1 MRIPHPLRP
10 WHMHTRYPS
19 WPEVFKRNEEMS
31 KPSFWWRPSAHVER
45 QPLLRCRA
53 ALMQSVRAFF
63 AARDF
68 CEADTSILQFSP
80 GNEAHISAFATEL
93 VAPDGS
99 ASRLFLHSSPEFA
112 AKKLIAAGEERLYSL
127 THVFRNRERGPLHHP
142 EFTLLE
148 WYRAHTPY
156 QKLFEDC
163 MGLLALA
170 ADVAGRP
177 RFSFRS
183 SSADPYAVPEILR
196 VTDAFRCYAGID
208 LLATYD
214 VTGCDRPALAA
225 QAEAIG
231 LRVVEDDSWSD
242 LFSKILSEKIEPR
255 LGHDRA
261 TLLVDYPAPE
271 AALARLQ
278 DDRRFAERFELY
290 VCGVELANGFG
301 ELTDAAEQRRR
312 FEAEME
318 ERQRIYGDSYP
329 IDPDFLESLAN
340 MPETSGIALGFDRL
354 VMLATG
360 ADHIEQVIWTPVAET
375 GSRL

>member
-1 MRIPHPLRP
+1 MSAFGRGGTHS
-10 WHMHTRYPS
+10 RYPS
-19 WPEVFKRNEEMS
+19 SPEVFKRNEEMS
-31 KPSFWWRPSAHVER
+31 KPSFWWRPSVHAER
-45 QPLLRCRA
+45 RRFLQQRA

-63 AARDF
+63 AAHDF
-68 CEADTSILQFSP
+68 CEADTAILQLSP

-93 VAPDGS
+93 VAPDGTS
-99 ASRLFLHSSPEFA
+99 TRLFLHSSPEFA
-112 AKKLIAAGEERLYSL
+112 TKKLIAAGETRLFSL
-127 THVFRNRERGPLHHP
+127 AHVFRNRERGRLHHP

-148 WYRAHTPY
+148 WYRAGEPY
-156 QKLFEDC
+156 QNLFEDC
-163 MGLLALA
+163 VGLLAA
-170 ADVAGRP
+170 AAKVAGVDHL
-177 RFSFRS
+177 SFRGA
-183 SSADPYAVPEILR
+183 SADPNAALEVLP
-196 VTDAFRCYAGID
+196 VTDAFRRYAGVD

-214 VTGCDRPALAA
+214 ASGCDRAALAA
-225 QAEAIG
+225 QANAIG

-255 LGHDRA
+255 LGHGRA

-278 DDRRFAERFELY
+278 GDRRFAERFELY

-312 FEAEME
+312 FEVEME

-329 IDPDFLESLAN
+329 IDPDFLESVAI

-360 ADHIEQVIWTPVAET
+360 ADHIEQVIWTPVVET
-375 GSRL
+375 GSPL